1 VSSKNIQRDER
12 EWLNMKTSCR
22 TMMVGLIGLWLGGCS
37 VVVFEDSAACPAQKT
52 CPIDAI
58 KVAPVP
64 EGTELNA
71 LEQDD
76 TAQNSTSADETA
88 SSASRQNGI
97 TGQTAL
103 ISPVDEAD
111 QIDGHLSYFDVDSAA
126 LRTPTISGLLFVA
139 EYLKANPNQRIL
151 VEGHCDERGTR
162 DYNLALGEKRAEA
175 IRRHLVRQGIDQRR
189 IKTKSFG
196 KERPA
201 MLGASPE
208 AWAKNRRTVIRLI
221 SD

>member
-1 VSSKNIQRDER
+1 
-12 EWLNMKTSCR
+12 MKTSCR
-22 TMMVGLIGLWLGGCS
+22 TMMVGFIGLWLGGCS
-37 VVVFEDSAACPAQKT
+37 VVVFEDSTACPAQKT
-52 CPIDAI
+52 CPIDEI
-58 KVAPVP
+58 KVSPVP
-64 EGTELNA
+64 EGKESNG

-76 TAQNSTSADETA
+76 TAQNSTSANEIA
-88 SSASRQNGI
+88 SSASQQKE
-97 TGQTAL
+97 TAAQTA
-103 ISPVDEAD
+103 SMSAVDVANK
-111 QIDGHLSYFDVDSAA
+111 IDGHLSYFDVDSAA
-126 LRTPTISGLLFVA
+126 LRTPTISGLRFVS
-139 EYLKANPNQRIL
+139 EYLKSNPTERIL

-175 IRRHLVRQGIDQRR
+175 IRVQLVRQGVDRRR

>member
-1 VSSKNIQRDER
+1 
-12 EWLNMKTSCR
+12 MKTSCR

-52 CPIDAI
+52 CPVDTI

-76 TAQNSTSADETA
+76 TAQNSKSADETA
-88 SSASRQNGI
+88 SSSSRPNGI

-111 QIDGHLSYFDVDSAA
+111 QIDGHLSYFDVDSAT

-139 EYLKANPNQRIL
+139 EYLKANPDQRIL

-175 IRRHLVRQGIDQRR
+175 IRRQLVRQGIDRRR

>member
-1 VSSKNIQRDER
+1 
-12 EWLNMKTSCR
+12 MKTSCR

-37 VVVFEDSAACPAQKT
+37 VVVFEDSAACPAQKI
-52 CPIDAI
+52 CPVDAI
-58 KVAPVP
+58 KMTPVP
-64 EGTELNA
+64 EGTEPNGL
-71 LEQDD
+71 DRGD
-76 TAQNSTSADETA
+76 SIQNNTSADETA
-88 SSASRQNGI
+88 SSASQQKGT
-97 TGQTAL
+97 TGQTA
-103 ISPVDEAD
+103 SMSAVEAAN

-139 EYLKANPNQRIL
+139 EYLKANPTERIL

-162 DYNLALGEKRAEA
+162 DYNLGLGEKRAEA
-175 IRRHLVRQGIDQRR
+175 IRVQLVRQGVDRRR

>member
-1 VSSKNIQRDER
+1 MV
-12 EWLNMKTSCR
+12 TSCR
-22 TMMVGLIGLWLGGCS
+22 TMMVSLIGLWLGGCS

-52 CPIDAI
+52 CQVDAI

-64 EGTELNA
+64 EGTESSG

-88 SSASRQNGI
+88 SSASQQKG
-97 TGQTAL
+97 TSGQTASMSAVE
-103 ISPVDEAD
+103 IAN

-139 EYLKANPNQRIL
+139 KYLKANPTKRIL

-175 IRRHLVRQGIDQRR
+175 IRVQLVRQGVDRLR

>member
-1 VSSKNIQRDER
+1 
-12 EWLNMKTSCR
+12 MKTSCR
-22 TMMVGLIGLWLGGCS
+22 TMMVSLIGFWLGGCS
-37 VVVFEDSAACPAQKT
+37 VVIFEDSAACPAEKT
-52 CPIDAI
+52 CPIDTI

-64 EGTELNA
+64 ESKELNGP
-71 LEQDD
+71 EQVD
-76 TAQNSTSADETA
+76 TVQNSTSSDETA
-88 SSASRQNGI
+88 SFESPQKETEGQRASMSA
-97 TGQTAL
+97 
-103 ISPVDEAD
+103 VDVD
-111 QIDGHLSYFDVDSAA
+111 NQIDGHLSYFDVDSAA

-139 EYLKANPNQRIL
+139 EYLKANPTERIL

-175 IRRHLVRQGIDQRR
+175 IRVQLVRQGVDRRR
-189 IKTKSFG
+189 IRTKSFG

>member
-1 VSSKNIQRDER
+1 
-12 EWLNMKTSCR
+12 MKTSCR
-22 TMMVGLIGLWLGGCS
+22 TIMVSLLGLWLGGCS
-37 VVVFEDSAACPAQKT
+37 VVVFEDSAACPAEKT
-52 CPIDAI
+52 CPIDAT
-58 KVAPVP
+58 KLTPVS
-64 EGTELNA
+64 ESTEANE

-76 TAQNSTSADETA
+76 IASNSTSADETPSLESEQKGKA
-88 SSASRQNGI
+88 
-97 TGQTAL
+97 GQTASML
-103 ISPVDEAD
+103 AVDEANR
-111 QIDGHLSYFDVDSAA
+111 IDGHLSYFDVDSAA
-126 LRTPTISGLLFVA
+126 LRTPTISGLLFVS
-139 EYLKANPNQRIL
+139 EYLKANPTERIL

-175 IRRHLVRQGIDQRR
+175 IRVQLVKQGVERSQ

>member
-1 VSSKNIQRDER
+1 
-12 EWLNMKTSCR
+12 MKTSCR

-58 KVAPVP
+58 TVAPVP

-71 LEQDD
+71 LDQDA
-76 TAQNSTSADETA
+76 TAQNSKSADETA
-88 SSASRQNGI
+88 SSASRQDGI

-111 QIDGHLSYFDVDSAA
+111 QIDGHLSYFDVDSAI
-126 LRTPTISGLLFVA
+126 LRTPTISGLLLVA
-139 EYLKANPNQRIL
+139 EYLKANPDQRIL

-175 IRRHLVRQGIDQRR
+175 IRRQLVRQGIDRRR

>member
-1 VSSKNIQRDER
+1 
-12 EWLNMKTSCR
+12 MKTSCQ
-22 TMMVGLIGLWLGGCS
+22 TMMVGFIGLWLGGCS

-64 EGTELNA
+64 EGTKPNG

-76 TAQNSTSADETA
+76 AAQNSTSTDETA
-88 SSASRQNGI
+88 SSALQQKG
-97 TGQTAL
+97 TAGQTA
-103 ISPVDEAD
+103 SMSAVDLAN

-139 EYLKANPNQRIL
+139 EYLKANPTERIL

-175 IRRHLVRQGIDQRR
+175 IRVQLVRQGVDRQR

>member
-1 VSSKNIQRDER
+1 
-12 EWLNMKTSCR
+12 MKTSCR

-58 KVAPVP
+58 KVVPVP
-64 EGTELNA
+64 EGAELNA
-71 LEQDD
+71 LGKDD
-76 TAQNSTSADETA
+76 TAKNSASADETA
-88 SSASRQNGI
+88 SSASRQNGT

-111 QIDGHLSYFDVDSAA
+111 QIDGHLSYFDVDSAG

-139 EYLKANPNQRIL
+139 EYLNANPNQRIL

>member
-1 VSSKNIQRDER
+1 
-12 EWLNMKTSCR
+12 
-22 TMMVGLIGLWLGGCS
+22 MVGLAGLWLGGCS

-58 KVAPVP
+58 KMAPVP
-64 EGTELNA
+64 EGMESNG
-71 LEQDD
+71 LEKDD
-76 TAQNSTSADETA
+76 NAQNSTFADETD
-88 SSASRQNGI
+88 SSASQPKG
-97 TGQTAL
+97 TSSQTA
-103 ISPVDEAD
+103 SMSAAD
-111 QIDGHLSYFDVDSAA
+111 IANRIDGHLSYFDVDSAA

-139 EYLKANPNQRIL
+139 EYLKANPTERIL

-175 IRRHLVRQGIDQRR
+175 IRAQLGRQGIDRRR

>member
-1 VSSKNIQRDER
+1 
-12 EWLNMKTSCR
+12 MKTSCR

-52 CPIDAI
+52 CPVDAI
-58 KVAPVP
+58 KVSPVP
-64 EGTELNA
+64 QGVEANGS
-71 LEQDD
+71 EQDD

-88 SSASRQNGI
+88 SSASQQKG
-97 TGQTAL
+97 TSGQIASMSAVDTANQ
-103 ISPVDEAD
+103 V
-111 QIDGHLSYFDVDSAA
+111 DGHLSYFDVDSAA
-126 LRTPTISGLLFVA
+126 LRTPTINGLLFVA
-139 EYLKANPNQRIL
+139 EYLKANPTERIF

-175 IRRHLVRQGIDQRR
+175 IRVQLVRQGVDRRR

-201 MLGASPE
+201 VLGASPE

>member
-1 VSSKNIQRDER
+1 
-12 EWLNMKTSCR
+12 
-22 TMMVGLIGLWLGGCS
+22 MVGLIGLWLGGCS
-37 VVVFEDSAACPAQKT
+37 IVVFEDSAACPAQKT

-58 KVAPVP
+58 KVAPVL
-64 EGTELNA
+64 EGTEPNG

-76 TAQNSTSADETA
+76 TTQNSTSADDTA
-88 SSASRQNGI
+88 SSESPRKG
-97 TGQTAL
+97 TEGQTA
-103 ISPVDEAD
+103 SMSAVDVAN
-111 QIDGHLSYFDVDSAA
+111 QIDGHLSYFDVDSAT

-139 EYLKANPNQRIL
+139 EYLKANPTERIL

-175 IRRHLVRQGIDQRR
+175 IRVQLVRQGVDRRR

-208 AWAKNRRTVIRLI
+208 AWAKNRRTVIRLV

>member
-1 VSSKNIQRDER
+1 
-12 EWLNMKTSCR
+12 MKTSCR
-22 TMMVGLIGLWLGGCS
+22 TMMFGLIGLWLGGCS

-58 KVAPVP
+58 KMAPVP
-64 EGTELNA
+64 ESTEPNG

-76 TAQNSTSADETA
+76 TAQNSASANETD
-88 SSASRQNGI
+88 SSASQQKGT
-97 TGQTAL
+97 TGQIA
-103 ISPVDEAD
+103 SMSAVDVANK
-111 QIDGHLSYFDVDSAA
+111 IDGHLSYFDVDSAA
-126 LRTPTISGLLFVA
+126 LRTPTVSGLLFVA
-139 EYLKANPNQRIL
+139 EYLKANPTERIL

-175 IRRHLVRQGIDQRR
+175 IRVQLVRQGVDRRR

-201 MLGASPE
+201 MLGASPK

>member
-1 VSSKNIQRDER
+1 
-12 EWLNMKTSCR
+12 
-22 TMMVGLIGLWLGGCS
+22 MVGLIGLWLGGCS

-71 LEQDD
+71 LGKDD
-76 TAQNSTSADETA
+76 TAQNSASADETA
-88 SSASRQNGI
+88 PSESRQNGT

-111 QIDGHLSYFDVDSAA
+111 QIDGHLSYFDVDSAT

-139 EYLKANPNQRIL
+139 EYLKANPDQRIL

-175 IRRHLVRQGIDQRR
+175 IRRQLVAQGIDRRR

>member
-1 VSSKNIQRDER
+1 
-12 EWLNMKTSCR
+12 MKTSCR
-22 TMMVGLIGLWLGGCS
+22 TMIVGLTGLWLGGCS
-37 VVVFEDSAACPAQKT
+37 VVVFEDSAACPAERT

-64 EGTELNA
+64 EGKEPNGS
-71 LEQDD
+71 EQVD
-76 TAQNSTSADETA
+76 AVQNSGSSDETVSSESPQKATEGQRA
-88 SSASRQNGI
+88 SMSA
-97 TGQTAL
+97 
-103 ISPVDEAD
+103 VDLAN

-139 EYLKANPNQRIL
+139 EYLKANPTERIL

-175 IRRHLVRQGIDQRR
+175 IRVQLVRQGVDRHR
-189 IKTKSFG
+189 IKTKSYG

>member
-1 VSSKNIQRDER
+1 
-12 EWLNMKTSCR
+12 MKTSCR

-58 KVAPVP
+58 NAVPVP
-64 EGTELNA
+64 KGTKPNG

-88 SSASRQNGI
+88 SSASQQKG
-97 TGQTAL
+97 TSGQIASMSAVDTANQ
-103 ISPVDEAD
+103 V
-111 QIDGHLSYFDVDSAA
+111 DGHLSYFDVDSAA
-126 LRTPTISGLLFVA
+126 LRTPTINGLLFVA
-139 EYLKANPNQRIL
+139 EYLKANPTERIF

-175 IRRHLVRQGIDQRR
+175 IRVQLVRQGVDRRR

>member
-1 VSSKNIQRDER
+1 
-12 EWLNMKTSCR
+12 
-22 TMMVGLIGLWLGGCS
+22 MMVGLIGLWLGGCS
-37 VVVFEDSAACPAQKT
+37 VVVFEDSAACPAQKA

-64 EGTELNA
+64 EGTGPNGP
-71 LEQDD
+71 EQDD
-76 TAQNSTSADETA
+76 TTQNRTSADETA
-88 SSASRQNGI
+88 SSELPQKG
-97 TGQTAL
+97 TEGQTA
-103 ISPVDEAD
+103 SMSVVDVAN

-139 EYLKANPNQRIL
+139 EYLKANLTESIL

-175 IRRHLVRQGIDQRR
+175 IRVQLVRQGVDRRR

>member
-1 VSSKNIQRDER
+1 
-12 EWLNMKTSCR
+12 MKTSCR

-37 VVVFEDSAACPAQKT
+37 VVVFEDSAGCPAQKT

-58 KVAPVP
+58 TVAPVP
-64 EGTELNA
+64 EGKEPNES
-71 LEQDD
+71 EQVD
-76 TAQNSTSADETA
+76 TVQNSTSSEETA
-88 SSASRQNGI
+88 SSESPQKATEGQRASMS
-97 TGQTAL
+97 A
-103 ISPVDEAD
+103 VDVAN

-139 EYLKANPNQRIL
+139 EYLKANPTERIL

-175 IRRHLVRQGIDQRR
+175 IRVQLVRQGVDRRR

>member
-1 VSSKNIQRDER
+1 
-12 EWLNMKTSCR
+12 
-22 TMMVGLIGLWLGGCS
+22 MVGLTGLWLGGCS
-37 VVVFEDSAACPAQKT
+37 VVVFEDSTSCPAQKI
-52 CPIDAI
+52 CPIEPI
-58 KVAPVP
+58 KVAPAP
-64 EGTELNA
+64 EGTDSSG
-71 LEQDD
+71 LEQDG
-76 TAQNSTSADETA
+76 TTQKIASEDEKV
-88 SSASRQNGI
+88 SSESPQKGA
-97 TGQTAL
+97 TGQKA
-103 ISPVDEAD
+103 SMSAVDVAN
-111 QIDGHLSYFDVDSAA
+111 QVDGHLSYFDVDSAA

-139 EYLKANPNQRIL
+139 EYLKDNPAEHIL

-175 IRRHLVRQGIDQRR
+175 IRVQLVRQGVERRR

>member
-1 VSSKNIQRDER
+1 MPKKIPSTDE
-12 EWLNMKTSCR
+12 S
-22 TMMVGLIGLWLGGCS
+22 
-37 VVVFEDSAACPAQKT
+37 
-52 CPIDAI
+52 PICI
-58 KVAPVP
+58 
-64 EGTELNA
+64 
-71 LEQDD
+71 
-76 TAQNSTSADETA
+76 TAKET
-88 SSASRQNGI
+88 
-97 TGQTAL
+97 TGQIHQCHGYVAN
-103 ISPVDEAD
+103 

-126 LRTPTISGLLFVA
+126 LRTPTISGLLLVA
-139 EYLKANPNQRIL
+139 EYLKANPAENIL

-175 IRRHLVRQGIDQRR
+175 IRVQLVRQGIDRRR

-201 MLGASPE
+201 MMGASPE

>member
-1 VSSKNIQRDER
+1 
-12 EWLNMKTSCR
+12 MKTSCR

-58 KVAPVP
+58 KVAPVL
-64 EGTELNA
+64 EGTKPKG
-71 LEQDD
+71 LEKDD

-88 SSASRQNGI
+88 PPGLQQKGTAD
-97 TGQTAL
+97 QTAS
-103 ISPVDEAD
+103 ISAVDVAN

-139 EYLKANPNQRIL
+139 EYLKANPTERIL

-175 IRRHLVRQGIDQRR
+175 IRVQLVKQGVDRRR

>member
-1 VSSKNIQRDER
+1 MIR
-12 EWLNMKTSCR
+12 SCR
-22 TMMVGLIGLWLGGCS
+22 TMMVGLVGLWLGGCS
-37 VVVFEDSAACPAQKT
+37 VVVFEDSAACPARKT
-52 CPIDAI
+52 CPIDTI
-58 KVAPVP
+58 KMAPVP
-64 EGTELNA
+64 GGIESNGFD
-71 LEQDD
+71 QDD
-76 TAQNSTSADETA
+76 TDQNSKLADETD
-88 SSASRQNGI
+88 SSASQPKG
-97 TGQTAL
+97 TSSQTA
-103 ISPVDEAD
+103 SMSAVDIANR
-111 QIDGHLSYFDVDSAA
+111 IDGHLSYFDVDSAA

-139 EYLKANPNQRIL
+139 EYLKANPTEHIL

-175 IRRHLVRQGIDQRR
+175 IRVQLVKQGIDRRR

>member
-1 VSSKNIQRDER
+1 
-12 EWLNMKTSCR
+12 
-22 TMMVGLIGLWLGGCS
+22 MMVGLIGLWLGGCS

-58 KVAPVP
+58 TVAPVS
-64 EGTELNA
+64 EGTEPNG

-76 TAQNSTSADETA
+76 TAQNNTSADETD
-88 SSASRQNGI
+88 SSASQQKG
-97 TGQTAL
+97 TADQKASM
-103 ISPVDEAD
+103 SPVDVAN
-111 QIDGHLSYFDVDSAA
+111 QIDGHLSYFEVDSAA

-139 EYLKANPNQRIL
+139 EYLKANPTERIL

-175 IRRHLVRQGIDQRR
+175 IRAQLVIQGVDRRR

-208 AWAKNRRTVIRLI
+208 AWAKNRRTVIRLF

>member
-1 VSSKNIQRDER
+1 
-12 EWLNMKTSCR
+12 MKTSCR
-22 TMMVGLIGLWLGGCS
+22 TMMVGLMGLLLGGCS

-52 CPIDAI
+52 CPIDTT

-76 TAQNSTSADETA
+76 TAQNSISADQTA
-88 SSASRQNGI
+88 SSGSQQKGKV
-97 TGQTAL
+97 GQTAT
-103 ISPVDEAD
+103 ISAVDVAN
-111 QIDGHLSYFDVDSAA
+111 QVDGHLSYFDVDSAV

-139 EYLKANPNQRIL
+139 EYLKANPAERIL

-175 IRRHLVRQGIDQRR
+175 IRVQLVKQGVDRRR

>member
-1 VSSKNIQRDER
+1 
-12 EWLNMKTSCR
+12 MKTSCR
-22 TMMVGLIGLWLGGCS
+22 TMLVGLIGLCLGGCS

-64 EGTELNA
+64 EGTEPNG
-71 LEQDD
+71 LEQGD
-76 TAQNSTSADETA
+76 TTHNRTLADET
-88 SSASRQNGI
+88 SSSELLQKG
-97 TGQTAL
+97 TEDQTA
-103 ISPVDEAD
+103 SMSAVDVAN

-139 EYLKANPNQRIL
+139 EYLKANPTERIL

-162 DYNLALGEKRAEA
+162 EYNLALGEKRAEA
-175 IRRHLVRQGIDQRR
+175 IRVQLVRQGVDRRR

-201 MLGASPE
+201 VLGASPE

>member
-1 VSSKNIQRDER
+1 
-12 EWLNMKTSCR
+12 MKTSCR
-22 TMMVGLIGLWLGGCS
+22 TMLVGLIGLWLGGCS

-58 KVAPVP
+58 KVVPVP
-64 EGTELNA
+64 EGTEPNG

-76 TAQNSTSADETA
+76 TTQNRTLADET
-88 SSASRQNGI
+88 SSSELLQKG
-97 TGQTAL
+97 TGDQTA
-103 ISPVDEAD
+103 SMSAVDVAN

-139 EYLKANPNQRIL
+139 EYLKANPTERIL

-175 IRRHLVRQGIDQRR
+175 IRVQLVRQGVDRRR

>member
-1 VSSKNIQRDER
+1 
-12 EWLNMKTSCR
+12 MKTSCR
-22 TMMVGLIGLWLGGCS
+22 KLMVGLIGLCLGGCS

-52 CPIDAI
+52 CPTDAV
-58 KVAPVP
+58 KVAPVL
-64 EGTELNA
+64 EGTKPTG
-71 LEQDD
+71 LEEDD
-76 TAQNSTSADETA
+76 TFQNSTPADEIA
-88 SSASRQNGI
+88 SSASPQKG
-97 TGQTAL
+97 TAGQTA
-103 ISPVDEAD
+103 SMSSVDVAN

-126 LRTPTISGLLFVA
+126 LRAPTIGRLLFVA
-139 EYLKANPNQRIL
+139 EYLKANPTERIL

-175 IRRHLVRQGIDQRR
+175 IRVQLVRQGVDRRR

-208 AWAKNRRTVIRLI
+208 AWAKNRRTVIRRI
-221 SD
+221 PD

>member
-1 VSSKNIQRDER
+1 
-12 EWLNMKTSCR
+12 MKTSCR

-37 VVVFEDSAACPAQKT
+37 VVVFEDSAACPAEKT

-58 KVAPVP
+58 KVDPVL
-64 EGTELNA
+64 EGKELNGP
-71 LEQDD
+71 EQVD
-76 TAQNSTSADETA
+76 TAQNSASSDETA
-88 SSASRQNGI
+88 SSESPQKATEGQRASMS
-97 TGQTAL
+97 A
-103 ISPVDEAD
+103 VDVD
-111 QIDGHLSYFDVDSAA
+111 NQIDGHLSYFDVDSAA

-139 EYLKANPNQRIL
+139 KYLKANPTKRIL

-175 IRRHLVRQGIDQRR
+175 IRVQLVRQGVDRLR